1 MPALLPFYPSRAAN
15 ILRYRYNS
23 LDESNKIARVF
34 GYNGSMFAW
43 TAYVFIINKIIIK
56 NFFSSSSYLGRP
68 EVKKK
73 LKILF
78 YSIIYLRV
86 VVMVKVVGN
95 FVLNNI

>member
-43 TAYVFIINKIIIK
+43 TAYVLITQSKDK
-56 NFFSSSSYLGRP
+56 RRRHCFF
-68 EVKKK
+68 
-73 LKILF
+73 
-78 YSIIYLRV
+78 
-86 VVMVKVVGN
+86 
-95 FVLNNI
+95 FV